1 MDSLD
6 LKTACLCYLRFA
18 RRMPYIAT
26 EFSVGWNY
34 ADVFA
39 ADKDMSL
46 EIEVKVSVRDFCRDF
61 FKHKHEVPD
70 AKRSPN
76 KFYFAIPVH
85 IKDAVEAQ
93 MKDKNVLYGLMTYD
107 DQAIG
112 PRLWEGLLITKRAG
126 WLHREPPKPE
136 LLERILLRMG
146 SEIAGYSMAS
156 IASREVNKIVRD
168 RIDIFMNASVDKDRA
183 NLQAPNGE
191 VL

>member
-1 MDSLD
+1 VDSLD

-46 EIEVKVSVRDFCRDF
+46 EIEVKVSIRDFRRDF

-70 AKRSPN
+70 ARRSPN
-76 KFYFAIPVH
+76 KFYFAIPV
-85 IKDAVEAQ
+85 Q
-93 MKDKNVLYGLMTYD
+93 MKEAVVKEMAGKNGAYGIMTYD
-107 DQAIG
+107 DQAFG
-112 PRLWEGLLITKRAG
+112 ARMWEGLVIEKRAG

-146 SEIAGYSMAS
+146 SEIAGYSMAH
-156 IASREVNKIVRD
+156 AAFRDVREIVRSK
-168 RIDIFMNASVDKDRA
+168 IDHAMESLEKKEGPEP
-183 NLQAPNGE
+183 QSPNSE

>member
-1 MDSLD
+1 VDSLD

-46 EIEVKVSVRDFCRDF
+46 EIEVKVSIRDFRRDF

-70 AKRSPN
+70 ARRSPN
-76 KFYFAIPVH
+76 KFYFAIPV
-85 IKDAVEAQ
+85 Q
-93 MKDKNVLYGLMTYD
+93 MKEAVVKEMAGKNGAYGIMTYD
-107 DQAIG
+107 DQALG
-112 PRLWEGLLITKRAG
+112 TRMWEGLVIEKRAG

-156 IASREVNKIVRD
+156 IASRDINKLVRD
-168 RIDIFMNASVDKDRA
+168 RIDIFMNASVNRDAA
-183 NLQAPNGE
+183 NYQAPNGE